1 MVAERPNDFETR
13 IHLAELLIDNKERR
27 EALRIVEDALKL
39 QPDNPEALRI
49 YANLL
54 YGNNSFEAARDAL
67 EKAAL
72 KGTADPKSE
81 MLLSR
86 VYLKLGKVWRADELY
101 NQAVKHDP
109 SLADSSYLRS
119 IASAPTSQRVT
130 VTPSDESRGIEFE
143 SERGSRITFDD
154 VGGMDEVKELV
165 RMNIILPLKKP
176 DLFHEYGKR
185 TGGGI
190 LMYGPPGCGK
200 TYLARALAGECDATF
215 YNVGI
220 HETLDMFLGSSEKNM
235 HKLFE
240 AARRNAPA
248 ILLLDEIDALGQKRS
263 GSDSWGRA
271 LRGTVD
277 TLLTEMENLG
287 QPDKPILVIGA
298 TNTPWS
304 VDLALRRPGR
314 FDRVIF
320 VPPPDQ
326 KAREE
331 MLKLHLRGKP
341 SAEMDIARVASK
353 LEKFS
358 GADIRAVIDRAVEDV
373 IKRAML
379 SGKTEPITSKSLLD
393 AASSMRP
400 STTEWLATAYDYV
413 RYSNEGGVYDQVKA
427 YLDKNP

>member
-1 MVAERPNDFETR
+1 M
-13 IHLAELLIDNKERR
+13 
-27 EALRIVEDALKL
+27 
-39 QPDNPEALRI
+39 
-49 YANLL
+49 
-54 YGNNSFEAARDAL
+54 
-67 EKAAL
+67 
-72 KGTADPKSE
+72 
-81 MLLSR
+81 
-86 VYLKLGKVWRADELY
+86 
-101 NQAVKHDP
+101 
-109 SLADSSYLRS
+109 
-119 IASAPTSQRVT
+119 
-130 VTPSDESRGIEFE
+130 
-143 SERGSRITFDD
+143 
-154 VGGMDEVKELV
+154 
-165 RMNIILPLKKP
+165 
-176 DLFHEYGKR
+176 
-185 TGGGI
+185 
-190 LMYGPPGCGK
+190 
-200 TYLARALAGECDATF
+200 
-215 YNVGI
+215 
-220 HETLDMFLGSSEKNM
+220 
-235 HKLFE
+235 
-240 AARRNAPA
+240 
-248 ILLLDEIDALGQKRS
+248 
-263 GSDSWGRA
+263 
-271 LRGTVD
+271 D

-331 MLKLHLRGKP
+331 ILKLHLRGKP